1 MNRNLR
7 TRSGIASKYLV
18 AVVVVVVLVAAA
30 GYGALTLG
38 SSTTSTSST
47 STTLTSSTTSQST
60 AAGSSSSSI
69 SSQST
74 SSSTT
79 TTEVLAP
86 PANPPTNN
94 SISTVRIGYFANLN
108 HAPALIGLSN
118 GDFQKFVGPST
129 TIQTTLFTS
138 GSPEMT
144 ALLANKI
151 DMAYVG
157 PSPAV
162 NAYIASNGTALQIV
176 SGVANGGAV
185 FVVRNASNI
194 NSVKDFG
201 GKTFAAPGVGNTQ
214 DVALRHYLIANG
226 YGIAPA
232 GNVTV
237 EDTSNANI
245 VTLMV
250 KGQIDGA
257 WVPEPW
263 GAILVAEAGAH
274 IFLNE
279 ASLWPNGF
287 STAELV
293 VSTSFLQAHP
303 DVVKEVVAANL
314 YEIQWIQNNP
324 QQAASVL
331 NNVLGN
337 LTGGPV
343 GLPVVQTAMTRL
355 NFTDS
360 PLEASVLQQAQ
371 NAFALKDLG
380 SVAPT
385 AQNLS
390 GLYNLTILNSILETY
405 GLPQV
410 TN

>member
-1 MNRNLR
+1 MKRPVHA
-7 TRSGIASKYLV
+7 RSAIAGKYIVAAMVVVALVVAVGYGVIASK
-18 AVVVVVVLVAAA
+18 
-30 GYGALTLG
+30 
-38 SSTTSTSST
+38 STTQTSTSSAN
-47 STTLTSSTTSQST
+47 QST
-60 AAGSSSSSI
+60 ALSSTSSGSVSS
-69 SSQST
+69 T
-74 SSSTT
+74 LSSSTT
-79 TTEVLAP
+79 AVPLTF
-86 PANPPTNN
+86 PANAPANN
-94 SISTVRIGYFANLN
+94 SVPTVRIGYFANLN

-129 TIQTTLFTS
+129 KVQTTLFTS

-151 DMAYVG
+151 DIAYVG

-162 NAYIASNGTALQIV
+162 NAYLASNGTALQIV

-194 NSVKDFG
+194 SSVKDFG
-201 GKTFAAPGVGNTQ
+201 GKTFAAPGIGNTQ
-214 DVALRHYLIANG
+214 DIALRHYLLANG
-226 YGIAPA
+226 YNIAPA

-237 EDTSNANI
+237 VDTSNANI
-245 VTLMV
+245 VALME
-250 KGQIDGA
+250 KGQVDGA

-263 GAILVAEAGAH
+263 GAILVADADAH

-287 STAELV
+287 STTELV

-303 DVVKEVVAANL
+303 DVVREVVTANL
-314 YEIQWIQNNP
+314 YETQWIQNNP
-324 QQAASVL
+324 QQAAVTL

-343 GLPVVQTAMTRL
+343 GLPMIQAAMTRL
-355 NFTDS
+355 SFTDS
-360 PLEASVLQQAQ
+360 PLGASVLQQAQ
-371 NAFALKDLG
+371 NAFALNDLG
-380 SVAPT
+380 STAPT
-385 AQNLS
+385 TQSLS
-390 GLYNLTILNSILETY
+390 GLYNLNILNSLLKEY

-410 TN
+410 AG

>member
-1 MNRNLR
+1 MRRHPR
-7 TRSGIASKYLV
+7 TRSAIAIKYIAV
-18 AVVVVVVLVAAA
+18 AVVVLALAVAV
-30 GYGALTLG
+30 GYGAIASK
-38 SSTTSTSST
+38 SSTQT
-47 STTLTSSTTSQST
+47 
-60 AAGSSSSSI
+60 SSSSS
-69 SSQST
+69 QSAP
-74 SSSTT
+74 SSSSASTT
-79 TTEVLAP
+79 AASTTLSSSAAAVPLAI
-86 PANPPTNN
+86 PASPPTNN
-94 SISTVRIGYFANLN
+94 SVSTVRIGYFANLN
-108 HAPALIGLSN
+108 HAPAVIGLSN

-129 TIQTTLFTS
+129 KIQTTLFTS

-151 DMAYVG
+151 DIAYVG

-162 NAYIASNGTALQIV
+162 NAYLASNGTALQIV

-194 NSVKDFG
+194 NSFKDFG

-214 DVALRHYLIANG
+214 DIALRHYLLQNG
-226 YGIAPA
+226 YNVAPT

-237 EDTSNANI
+237 VDTSNANI
-245 VTLMV
+245 VTLME
-250 KGQIDGA
+250 KGQVDGA

-287 STAELV
+287 STTELV

-303 DVVKEVVAANL
+303 DVAREVIEANL
-314 YEIQWIQNNP
+314 YETQWIQNNP
-324 QQAASVL
+324 QEAAVTL

-337 LTGGPV
+337 LTGGAI
-343 GLPVVQTAMTRL
+343 GLPIVQAAMTRL
-355 NFTDS
+355 SFTDS

-371 NAFALKDLG
+371 NAFALNDLG
-380 SVAPT
+380 TTAPT
-385 AQNLS
+385 AQSLS
-390 GLYNLTILNSILETY
+390 GLYNLAILNSLVEEH

-410 TN
+410 TG

>member
-1 MNRNLR
+1 MRRHPR
-7 TRSGIASKYLV
+7 TRSAIAIKYIAV
-18 AVVVVVVLVAAA
+18 AVVVLALAVAV
-30 GYGALTLG
+30 GYGAIASK
-38 SSTTSTSST
+38 SSTQTSSSSSQSAPSSSST
-47 STTLTSSTTSQST
+47 STTAASTTL
-60 AAGSSSSSI
+60 SSSAAA
-69 SSQST
+69 
-74 SSSTT
+74 
-79 TTEVLAP
+79 VPLAI
-86 PANPPTNN
+86 PASPPTNN
-94 SISTVRIGYFANLN
+94 SVSAVRIGYFANLN
-108 HAPALIGLSN
+108 HASAVIGLSN

-129 TIQTTLFTS
+129 KIQTTLFTS

-151 DMAYVG
+151 DIAYVG

-162 NAYIASNGTALQIV
+162 NAYLASNGTALQIV

-194 NSVKDFG
+194 NSFKDFG

-214 DVALRHYLIANG
+214 DIALRHYLLQNG
-226 YGIAPA
+226 YNVAPT

-237 EDTSNANI
+237 VDTSNANI
-245 VTLMV
+245 VTLME
-250 KGQIDGA
+250 KGQVDGA

-279 ASLWPNGF
+279 ESLWPSGF
-287 STAELV
+287 STTELV

-303 DVVKEVVAANL
+303 DVAREVIEAIL
-314 YEIQWIQNNP
+314 YETQWIQNNP
-324 QQAASVL
+324 QEAAVTL

-337 LTGGPV
+337 LTGGAI
-343 GLPVVQTAMTRL
+343 GLPIVQAAMTRL
-355 NFTDS
+355 SFTDS

-371 NAFALKDLG
+371 NAFALNDLG
-380 SVAPT
+380 TTAPT
-385 AQNLS
+385 AQSLS
-390 GLYNLTILNSILETY
+390 GLYNLAILNSLVEEH

-410 TN
+410 TG

>member
-1 MNRNLR
+1 LR
-7 TRSGIASKYLV
+7 PLNVKKMKRSEGVRSAVASRYIVIA
-18 AVVVVVVLVAAA
+18 VVVVVLVVAV
-30 GYGALTLG
+30 GYGVIASKPATQ
-38 SSTTSTSST
+38 TST
-47 STTLTSSTTSQST
+47 TTSQST
-60 AAGSSSSSI
+60 TSSSSTST
-69 SSQST
+69 SSLSST
-74 SSSTT
+74 VSSSTT
-79 TTEVLAP
+79 AVALTLPT
-86 PANPPTNN
+86 NPPTNN
-94 SISTVRIGYFANLN
+94 SASTVRIGYFANLN
-108 HAPALIGLSN
+108 HAPAVIGLSN

-129 TIQTTLFTS
+129 KIQTTLFTS

-162 NAYIASNGTALQIV
+162 NAYLASNGTALQIV

-214 DVALRHYLIANG
+214 DIALRHYLLVNG
-226 YGIAPA
+226 YNIAPT

-237 EDTSNANI
+237 VDTSDANI
-245 VTLMV
+245 VTLME
-250 KGQIDGA
+250 KGQVDGA

-263 GAILVAEAGAH
+263 GAILVADADAH

-287 STAELV
+287 STTELV

-303 DVVKEVVAANL
+303 DVVREVVAANL
-314 YEIQWIQNNP
+314 YETQWIQNNP
-324 QQAASVL
+324 QQAAVTL
-331 NNVLGN
+331 NDVLGN
-337 LTGGPV
+337 LTGGPI
-343 GLPVVQTAMTRL
+343 GLPIIQTAMTRL

-360 PLEASVLQQAQ
+360 PLETSVLQQAQ
-371 NAFALKDLG
+371 NAFALNDLG
-380 SVAPT
+380 STLPT
-385 AQNLS
+385 AQSLS
-390 GLYNLTILNSILETY
+390 GLYNLAILNSLLEEY

-410 TN
+410 TG